1 MTSRRERACKRAS
14 VDDAPG
20 AKSCAMRHVLAIDQ
34 GTTNT
39 KVFLF
44 DERAAVT
51 AQASRPVPIEFPRAG
66 WVEQD
71 ARAIWRSVEEA
82 IADACRTRRGAA
94 IAAVAVTNQR
104 ESVLL
109 WERAT
114 GQPVGPVIVWQCRR
128 TTEFCETS
136 PRTRPPVAARECRR
150 A

>member
-1 MTSRRERACKRAS
+1 
-14 VDDAPG
+14 
-20 AKSCAMRHVLAIDQ
+20 MRHVLAIDQ

-39 KVFLF
+39 KVFAVR
-44 DERAAVT
+44 RACRGDV

-71 ARAIWRSVEEA
+71 ASAIWRSVEDA
-82 IADACRTRRGAA
+82 IADCLSSAPGAA

-128 TTEFCETS
+128 TTEFCERS
-136 PRTRPPVAARECRR
+136 GNAACSRSSRR
-150 A
+150 ARA